1 MTGVYLLAQAE
12 AITSALLELP
22 KLKQYKALQ
31 YTPSRNRQWHMYAAV
46 ERPDARSYPLRR
58 LFARGTVRQLG
69 HPALLAA
76 SYSGNGAAVA
86 AAAVAELEEGLVR
99 GGAPNSL
106 QPPRVVWREAMALI
120 FHPIPVP
127 VLLRLSV
134 WRSSRDFKPPPP
146 PRWTPLGTPS
156 RAARTGPM
164 SSSPCCRHCP
174 PCTEHPPSLHPA
186 LSMQQLQRSRM
197 RRVWA
202 PPPPL
207 RPQTAA

>member
-1 MTGVYLLAQAE
+1 MLIKYNLLAQAE

-86 AAAVAELEEGLVR
+86 SAAVAELEEGLVR
-99 GGAPNSL
+99 GNAHVHS
-106 QPPRVVWREAMALI
+106 
-120 FHPIPVP
+120 
-127 VLLRLSV
+127 
-134 WRSSRDFKPPPP
+134 
-146 PRWTPLGTPS
+146 
-156 RAARTGPM
+156 
-164 SSSPCCRHCP
+164 
-174 PCTEHPPSLHPA
+174 
-186 LSMQQLQRSRM
+186 
-197 RRVWA
+197 
-202 PPPPL
+202 
-207 RPQTAA
+207 